1 LKIEPRALHAS
12 VTDPTLSVMTFLN
25 EVTAR
30 YPDAISFAPG
40 RPYQG
45 LLAGHDVHEYLDLYR
60 AYRGGT
66 VDEELLQYGPTAGT
80 IRDLIAA
87 MLLRDEG
94 IDIRPDDVVVTAGC
108 QEALLV
114 TLRAL
119 FRDPDDVLLIP
130 EPSYTG
136 VTGAA
141 LLLDITVRTVADGPA
156 GVDTAA
162 VRATLS
168 ALRAEGKRPRALYV
182 IPEAANPSGFSLT
195 AEVRQSLL
203 DLAEEFDILLLEDH
217 AYAVFAPI
225 DAPPSLKA
233 MDRGCRVV
241 HLGTFAKSGFPGL
254 RVGYLVAD
262 QPVQWPGGG
271 TRTLAAVLTDV
282 KSMVTVNTS
291 PICQAVAGGLL
302 LRHGLSLRTAN
313 VAAAEFYRANLG
325 LAGDVLAARFRD
337 AGIPVTFNKP
347 QAGFFMVVT
356 VPFEADDA
364 ALMECARDYGVLWTP
379 MRYFQ
384 KAGAERQLRLSL
396 SYVSP
401 HEVREGIAR
410 LADFV
415 TARCAVS
422 RRLTSS
428 LTLGLR

>member
-1 LKIEPRALHAS
+1 LKLESGALHAS

-30 YPDAISFAPG
+30 YPEAISFAPG

-60 AYRGGT
+60 KHRGGT

-80 IRDLIAA
+80 IRDLIAE

-94 IDIRPDDVVVTAGC
+94 IDVRPDDVVVTAGC
-108 QEALLV
+108 QEALVV

-119 FRDPDDVLLIP
+119 FRDPDDVLLVP
-130 EPSYTG
+130 APSYTG

-141 LLLDITVRTVADGPA
+141 LLLDVTVRTVDDGPA
-156 GVDTAA
+156 GLDPAT

-182 IPEAANPSGFSLT
+182 IPEAANPSGFSLS
-195 AEVRQSLL
+195 AGVRQELL

-225 DAPPSLKA
+225 EAPPSLKA

-241 HLGTFAKSGFPGL
+241 HLGTLAKSGFPGL

-262 QPVQWPGGG
+262 QPVQWPDGG
-271 TRTLAAVLTDV
+271 TRNLAAVLTDV

-291 PICQAVAGGLL
+291 PVSQAVAGGLL
-302 LRHGLSLRTAN
+302 LHHGLSLRTAN
-313 VAAAEFYRANLG
+313 AEAANFYRTNLR
-325 LAGDVLAARFRD
+325 LAGEVLAERFGD
-337 AGIPVTFNKP
+337 AGIPVGWNDP

-356 VPFEADDA
+356 VPFEADDE
-364 ALMECARDYGVLWTP
+364 ALMACARDYGVLWTP

-384 KAGAERQLRLSL
+384 ATGAERQLRLSL

-401 HEVREGIAR
+401 QQVREGIAR

-415 TARCAVS
+415 IDREAAPRVP
-422 RRLTSS
+422 
-428 LTLGLR
+428 